1 MKTISYHRP
10 RPTLQLI
17 YGVGLLVLNI
27 LALISGNLLGVLFGA
42 AGFYFFRKEGLE
54 MDLENSQ
61 YRTTTSL
68 FNLTFGTWHP
78 LPEIEYVSVFK
89 TTQTSRVWVS
99 AASTQVTTSCI
110 KVNLFYNTNRKI
122 EAYET
127 DNTDQAFAI
136 ATQIAS
142 ALHLKVLDATSRDPK
157 WL

>member
-17 YGVGLLVLNI
+17 YGVGLLVLNS
-27 LALISGNLLGVLFGA
+27 LALISGNLLGVLFGV

-136 ATQIAS
+136 ATQIAR
-142 ALHLKVLDATSRDPK
+142 ALHLKVLDATSRDSK